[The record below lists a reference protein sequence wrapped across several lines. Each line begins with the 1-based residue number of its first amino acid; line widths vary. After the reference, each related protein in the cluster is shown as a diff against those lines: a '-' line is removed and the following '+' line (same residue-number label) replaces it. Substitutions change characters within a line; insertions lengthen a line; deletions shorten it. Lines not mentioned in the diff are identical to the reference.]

1 VIAAVPPELSS
12 KRDPA
17 QIYHELLDYRWYQSQ
32 HENRE
37 VPLMEAVTGYIRD
50 VLSHLPDEA
59 MSPAAMQQV
68 IQGDTRVQPAR
79 VAADVGAEEGAEM
92 DGADIGNDIDAP
104 ITDPWEQALAEV
116 DLAEANRL
124 DIDALRAKARN
135 GA

>member
-1 VIAAVPPELSS
+1 
-12 KRDPA
+12 
-17 QIYHELLDYRWYQSQ
+17 
-32 HENRE
+32 
-37 VPLMEAVTGYIRD
+37 MEAVTGYIRD

-59 MSPAAMQQV
+59 MNPAAMQQV
-68 IQGDTRVQPAR
+68 VQGDTRFQPGG
-79 VAADVGAEEGAEM
+79 VADVGAEEGVEM
-92 DGADIGNDIDAP
+92 DGADTGNDINAP